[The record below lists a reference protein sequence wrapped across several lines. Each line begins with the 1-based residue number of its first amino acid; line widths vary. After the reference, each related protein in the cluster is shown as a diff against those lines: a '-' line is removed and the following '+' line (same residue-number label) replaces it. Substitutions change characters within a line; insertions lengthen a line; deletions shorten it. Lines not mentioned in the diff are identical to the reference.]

1 MNKKTYTCKQC
12 GDQLKG
18 QRRKFCDQH
27 CHDLWSRDQL
37 KMDFGTGWGFSHPSR
52 FGEDA
57 SFESLYVPYNVLQEA
72 KNISDLTNEKN
83 IVEDP
88 ETVNIAMRS
97 LQRNTPNYVLSR
109 KQLNHQRWKKQQIK
123 EKGYWVGISIGHNR
137 ERQKK

>member
-1 MNKKTYTCKQC
+1 
-12 GDQLKG
+12 
-18 QRRKFCDQH
+18 
-27 CHDLWSRDQL
+27 
-37 KMDFGTGWGFSHPSR
+37 MDFGTGWGFSHPSR

-57 SFESLYVPYNVLQEA
+57 SIESLYVPYNILQEA
-72 KNISDLTNEKN
+72 KNIFDLTDEKN

>member
-12 GDQLKG
+12 GEYFSGRK
-18 QRRKFCDQH
+18 RKFCDRH

-37 KMDFGTGWGFSHPSR
+37 KMDFETGHGHSHHSR

-57 SFESLYVPYNVLQEA
+57 SIESLYVPYNVLQEA
-72 KNISDLTNEKN
+72 KNMSDLTDEKN

-97 LQRNTPNYVLSR
+97 LSRNTPNYVLSR
-109 KQLNHQRWKKQQIK
+109 KQLNHQRWKKTTN
-123 EKGYWVGISIGHNR
+123 KGKRLLGKYTYWAYT
-137 ERQKK
+137 